1 LSGLERE
8 FKNQK
13 QFHKY
18 AICLKNILK
27 PILIVGVIV
36 ACSIAVLA
44 IGLSVDKIFLNQN
57 NLDIEKQNLE
67 LDNTF
72 KQDDSLSKITDES
85 FEIKNTL
92 DDESFVST
100 INVEIYGDTFDFS
113 GEEHGLF
120 ALEYANPEF
129 YGDNRSTIPEY
140 TIGDNIGDFLMS
152 YGLSLNDQCLVFVYG
167 DRSFCTNNSNE
178 LTYSINGNPVSNIAF
193 YEIEHGQKIEIKY
206 QNSWNNNSSNLEES
220 LENASKRVIEAEN
233 NSPLTLEE
241 SLENASKRVI
251 EAENKINEQNKKI
264 VNAVKPQV
272 VINKGIVEMTLF
284 DSKNNKYFWTMPV
297 STYDAFVKWDE
308 DPTTTME
315 FDSGKIIRV
324 GDFRPF
330 VGTNF
335 SNVID
340 DVYDNLENYDNF
352 VLEILYMVSTLT
364 IYSLDIGEDPRFAI
378 ETLVRGEGDCEDTV
392 ILFADMIRSSSHTK
406 DWKLQLVY
414 FDSDNPTNPQQ
425 INHVALL
432 IDDGDTA
439 PYIIETTAK
448 TIDDFTMWSTTPI
461 VGWFL
466 DV

>member
-1 LSGLERE
+1 MV
-8 FKNQK
+8 
-13 QFHKY
+13 
-18 AICLKNILK
+18 K
-27 PILIVGVIV
+27 PILIAGVIV
-36 ACSIAVLA
+36 ACSIAVLV
-44 IGLSVDKIFLNQN
+44 IVLSADKIILNQN
-57 NLDIEKQNLE
+57 NLEMEKQKFE

-85 FEIKNTL
+85 FEIKNIL
-92 DDESFVST
+92 DDESLVST
-100 INVEIYGDTFDFS
+100 INVEIYGDTLDFS
-113 GEEHGLF
+113 GEEYGLF
-120 ALEYANPEF
+120 ALEYTNPEL

-140 TIGDNIGDFLMS
+140 AIGDNIGDFLMS
-152 YGLSLNDQCLVFVYG
+152 YGLSLDDQCLVFVYG
-167 DRSFCTNNSNE
+167 DRSFCTNNSNT
-178 LTYSINGNPVSNIAF
+178 LTYSINGNSVSNFAF

-206 QNSWNNNSSNLEES
+206 QNSWNNNSSHTLEES
-220 LENASKRVIEAEN
+220 LENASKRVMEAEN
-233 NSPLTLEE
+233 NSSLTLEE
-241 SLENASKRVI
+241 SLENASKRVM

-264 VNAVKPQV
+264 ESAVKPQV

-284 DSKNNKYFWTMPV
+284 DSKNNKYFWTIPV
-297 STYDAFVKWDE
+297 STYDAFVKWDK

-315 FDSGKIIRV
+315 FDSGEIIRV

-340 DVYDNLENYDNF
+340 DVYDNLENHDNF

-432 IDDGDTA
+432 IDDGNQK

-448 TIDDFTMWSTTPI
+448 TMDGFTMWSTTPI

>member
-1 LSGLERE
+1 M
-8 FKNQK
+8 
-13 QFHKY
+13 
-18 AICLKNILK
+18 
-27 PILIVGVIV
+27 
-36 ACSIAVLA
+36 
-44 IGLSVDKIFLNQN
+44 GLSVDKIILNQN
-57 NLDIEKQNLE
+57 NLEIEKQKLE

-113 GEEHGLF
+113 GEEYGLF

-206 QNSWNNNSSNLEES
+206 QNSWNNNSSN
-220 LENASKRVIEAEN
+220 
-233 NSPLTLEE
+233 LEE

-432 IDDGDTA
+432 IDNGNQK

>member
-1 LSGLERE
+1 M
-8 FKNQK
+8 
-13 QFHKY
+13 
-18 AICLKNILK
+18 
-27 PILIVGVIV
+27 
-36 ACSIAVLA
+36 
-44 IGLSVDKIFLNQN
+44 GLSVDKIILNQN
-57 NLDIEKQNLE
+57 NLEIEKQKLE

-113 GEEHGLF
+113 GEEYGLF

-152 YGLSLNDQCLVFVYG
+152 YGLSLNDQCLVFVYA

-206 QNSWNNNSSNLEES
+206 QNSWNNNSYLTLDES
-220 LENASKRVIEAEN
+220 LQKASKRVM
-233 NSPLTLEE
+233 
-241 SLENASKRVI
+241 

-264 VNAVKPQV
+264 VSAVKPQV

-432 IDDGDTA
+432 IDNGNQK